1 MLLPKPLLSTQ
12 NKETST
18 HIHVRYLQKGYYQDR
33 QKGGRLVMRYEE
45 QYRSEGGNINDDCPI
60 EATLDIVGGKW
71 KVLILF
77 YLMQGT
83 VRFGEFQRLIPKIT
97 QRMLTLQLRELEE
110 DGVIHREVY
119 RQVPPKVEYSLT
131 EFGRSLESLLLLMRD
146 WGVVHKERLARKT
159 TTAPPD
165 TETP

>member
-1 MLLPKPLLSTQ
+1 MVTKR
-12 NKETST
+12 
-18 HIHVRYLQKGYYQDR
+18 V
-33 QKGGRLVMRYEE
+33 RLVMNRRES
-45 QYRSEGGNINDDCPI
+45 YRSERGGSNDDCPI

-77 YLMQGT
+77 YLRQGT
-83 VRFGEFQRLIPKIT
+83 VRFGELQRLTPKIT

-131 EFGRSLESLLLLMRD
+131 EFGKSLEPLLLLMRD
-146 WGVVHKERLARKT
+146 WGAMSKERRASKT
-159 TTAPPD
+159 PAASPKGPSGKNLTRTLLSNQHD
-165 TETP
+165 G

>member
-131 EFGRSLESLLLLMRD
+131 EFGRSL
-146 WGVVHKERLARKT
+146 HKERLARKT
-159 TTAPPD
+159 TAAPPD